1 MAKLVKDV
9 EHGTMLAFGIVF
21 LWLGGFCLFIAL
33 LSGKVSSLSTGTDS
47 SGKPEGPKD
56 VSQLASTLATSI
68 QQHETGSPNALTAGI
83 GGPVTPS

>member
-21 LWLGGFCLFIAL
+21 LWLGGFCLFVAL
-33 LSGKVSSLSTGTDS
+33 LSGKISALSTGTDS

-56 VSQLASTLATSI
+56 ASQLVTTLASSI
-68 QQHETGSPNALTAGI
+68 QAQETGAPNALTAGI
-83 GGPVTPS
+83 GGAVTQ